1 MYLRVYIWN
10 SLICIHDPFVQ
21 FEWWKHCLNTA
32 VDRRKFALDFCMETP
47 SYYQSSQ
54 HRWIVTFKIYSYL
67 SKQHWAKYLDKMV
80 HCIVR
85 YRCFCHVCHVLTRLQ
100 TRDWKAETHFW
111 NFEWATNG
119 KNVWFF
125 KTNNSRYNE
134 ALDAGA
140 SLMGLWWFYFFRI
153 RFNANT
159 HLKESGRGNVEN
171 AELEIERERLL

>member
-85 YRCFCHVCHVLTRLQ
+85 YRCIQVWVSVSLWVEVSGTSGRVWTVFIFLTV
-100 TRDWKAETHFW
+100 TH
-111 NFEWATNG
+111 
-119 KNVWFF
+119 KLI
-125 KTNNSRYNE
+125 RY
-134 ALDAGA
+134 
-140 SLMGLWWFYFFRI
+140 S
-153 RFNANT
+153 NT
-159 HLKESGRGNVEN
+159 HSFKVWHIGHTIHIYSRRIFFLKVDRS
-171 AELEIERERLL
+171 